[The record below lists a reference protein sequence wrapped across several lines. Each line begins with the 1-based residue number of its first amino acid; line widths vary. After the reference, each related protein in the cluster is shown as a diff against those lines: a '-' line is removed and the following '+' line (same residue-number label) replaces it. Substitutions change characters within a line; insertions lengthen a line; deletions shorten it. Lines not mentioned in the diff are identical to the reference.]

1 MSPRRRRRRANP
13 KNSQVTLRPSA
24 ADAILRLPSFAHST
38 LKAAFLPS
46 FRPRRRSLHRLS
58 KHIIFALNYTRLDAA
73 PLSLSSSISIILEWR
88 SYTKSVGFCGAD
100 FGNVRWKLLVFTRE
114 QFYLWRLASCKSGT
128 LRNRRIRNP
137 PPSLLPSFPWSQF
150 VFQSPSSSVVSVRGI
165 NPNRA
170 SVRASKYIHHG
181 RGRCM
186 LLAPLCIRFVRGG
199 GREEPNYRL
208 CRPWL

>member
-1 MSPRRRRRRANP
+1 MNPNPRYY
-13 KNSQVTLRPSA
+13 NSKEF
-24 ADAILRLPSFAHST
+24 DIW
-38 LKAAFLPS
+38 
-46 FRPRRRSLHRLS
+46 
-58 KHIIFALNYTRLDAA
+58 
-73 PLSLSSSISIILEWR
+73 LSLFPSCTSRTEMCKFMGKELHENAPAARGVEEARFTQSLTHKSSLLS
-88 SYTKSVGFCGAD
+88 TKSVGFCGAD
-100 FGNVRWKLLVFTRE
+100 LGNVRLKLLIFTRE
-114 QFYLWRLASCKSGT
+114 QFYLWQLASCKSGT
-128 LRNRRIRNP
+128 LWNRRIRNP
-137 PPSLLPSFPWSQF
+137 PLSFPWSQF